1 MQCIDVAAL
10 VAASILR
17 KNPSAEILPFEQA
30 VVRLDLNPRDSIMS
44 NAQRLASI
52 GGGGTNCSAP
62 VKRLNRRGAKGDL
75 IIFVSDNESWVDS
88 GSGRGTELMNA
99 WQRFRQ
105 RKQIRT
111 RRFRRQRAVVEIRRG
126 KIDAGRRDQ
135 GTKPAEDLTQLRIDC
150 EIVMGGTAHRNNAH
164 RLSLQGPHRHDVE

>member
-1 MQCIDVAAL
+1 VQCIDVAAL

-17 KNPSAEILPFEQA
+17 KNPSAEILPFEA
-30 VVRLDLNPRDSIMS
+30 GRSPAGSEIRAIRSCRTLSVWRP
-44 NAQRLASI
+44 I

-62 VKRLNRRGAKGDL
+62 VKRLNRREAKGDL

-105 RKQIRT
+105 RNP
-111 RRFRRQRAVVEIRRG
+111 RRVGLSGHPSEPD
-126 KIDAGRRDQ
+126 DAGE
-135 GTKPAEDLTQLRIDC
+135 GA
-150 EIVMGGTAHRNNAH
+150 
-164 RLSLQGPHRHDVE
+164 